1 MDCCSAAKP
10 SFFWEENYCSLGS
23 LATQS
28 ERPDSGPEEQ
38 VPKCVVKERTLY
50 VFTEV
55 KICFPFGTG
64 PSWSPLL
71 SIREY
76 QYMKSSSSLRPLS
89 TLTCLPLQ
97 LLVAQGREG
106 GVTGLI
112 KLLLPGCLHHSWREG
127 HEQALG
133 ENLITTH

>member
-55 KICFPFGTG
+55 KICFPFGFQCEKMNCEM
-64 PSWSPLL
+64 PYLWSL
-71 SIREY
+71 EA
-76 QYMKSSSSLRPLS
+76 SLM
-89 TLTCLPLQ
+89 
-97 LLVAQGREG
+97 AQ
-106 GVTGLI
+106 
-112 KLLLPGCLHHSWREG
+112 W
-127 HEQALG
+127 
-133 ENLITTH
+133 